1 MILLDL
7 KLPKVDGLEVLKQ
20 IKADPELKTVPMV
33 MLTSSREEQDL
44 AESYN
49 SGSNTYVVKPVGFT
63 GFVQALKEVGLFW
76 TVINQPPPE
85 SVGRS
90 H

>member
-1 MILLDL
+1 MVYPNDLIKLAEARRILGVSEG
-7 KLPKVDGLEVLKQ
+7 KVSQLVRDGLLRHYVSALDKRV
-20 IKADPELKTVPMV
+20 KFV
-33 MLTSSREEQDL
+33 SR
-44 AESYN
+44 AE
-49 SGSNTYVVKPVGFT
+49 
-63 GFVQALKEVGLFW
+63 VQALKEVGLFW